1 MASKFNFHMGGHS
14 PSLTS
19 SNQSTPNGPDDAT
32 AFNYPPVGSV
42 SSEFSSLIRIHS
54 EILNFPSSLRL
65 TVTWATSLRRWQWI
79 VRRNRP
85 MATEVVA
92 ALMAGAP
99 ERIQNPRPE
108 FTEILRMN
116 RLLHRRGM
124 KLQAMPMSR
133 IWVDTRL
140 RCPITVSLLNFSKYQ
155 LSHRVTL
162 FEILSF

>member
-65 TVTWATSLRRWQWI
+65 TVT
-79 VRRNRP
+79 
-85 MATEVVA
+85 
-92 ALMAGAP
+92 
-99 ERIQNPRPE
+99 
-108 FTEILRMN
+108 
-116 RLLHRRGM
+116 
-124 KLQAMPMSR
+124 
-133 IWVDTRL
+133 
-140 RCPITVSLLNFSKYQ
+140 
-155 LSHRVTL
+155 
-162 FEILSF
+162 

>member
-1 MASKFNFHMGGHS
+1 
-14 PSLTS
+14 
-19 SNQSTPNGPDDAT
+19 
-32 AFNYPPVGSV
+32 
-42 SSEFSSLIRIHS
+42 
-54 EILNFPSSLRL
+54 
-65 TVTWATSLRRWQWI
+65 
-79 VRRNRP
+79 
-85 MATEVVA
+85 MATEVAA

-140 RCPITVSLLNFSKYQ
+140 RCPITVSLLNSSKYQ
-155 LSHRVTL
+155 VAQQVLVNNLAKNR
-162 FEILSF
+162 